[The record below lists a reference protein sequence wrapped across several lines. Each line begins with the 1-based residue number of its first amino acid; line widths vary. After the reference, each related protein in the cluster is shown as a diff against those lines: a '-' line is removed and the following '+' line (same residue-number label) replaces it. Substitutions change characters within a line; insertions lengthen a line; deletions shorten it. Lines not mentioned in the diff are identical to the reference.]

1 MTETPADTA
10 LPPPSTPP
18 PGPPPYSSPP
28 LFRSLSDRK
37 VAGVCGGVGL
47 RLGIDPLILRVIIV
61 VLSIFGGSGLVL
73 YALGWLLIPEEG
85 ADRSVAQRAIDQNG
99 RPGDRNGLA
108 TIIIGVLAGL
118 ALLLLLGG
126 LLSSVGLGHDGY
138 SVDLW
143 PLVVIGGIAAAVW
156 YSSRPGT
163 GSAGGSPR
171 PLDPP
176 TTPYATT
183 SATTY
188 ATPASTYATP
198 GSAPYGPYAQ
208 SAPPR
213 PPRPRRQRSVLS
225 RLTLSVAAL
234 AAGIMVL
241 LDRTGA
247 IHLRATVFLAVL
259 LTITGLGLLVGAF
272 VGRGRGLIVWGVLLA
287 LLTAGSAATSNL
299 NLQDTGRVT
308 WQPLTVS
315 AVPVDG
321 YSWGT
326 GDVALDLTRLPA
338 NPSPNLTN
346 VTAQLGAG
354 TMVVTVPAG
363 AWFRVKAHVGVG
375 TIRLP
380 DGQGSDGL
388 AKSSDTTFGSDLSA
402 PTHRLIL
409 DLTVGAGTV
418 EVRRASS

>member
-99 RPGDRNGLA
+99 RPGDRSGLA

-143 PLVVIGGIAAAVW
+143 PLVVIGGIGAAVW

-163 GSAGGSPR
+163 GSAGGSPG
-171 PLDPP
+171 PLNPP
-176 TTPYATT
+176 STPYA
-183 SATTY
+183 SPPASAYATTG
-188 ATPASTYATP
+188 PAL
-198 GSAPYGPYAQ
+198 YGPYAQ

-213 PPRPRRQRSVLS
+213 PARPRRQRSVLS

-259 LTITGLGLLVGAF
+259 LTIIGVGLLVGAF

-338 NPSPNLTN
+338 NPSPNLTT

-354 TMVVTVPAG
+354 TMIVTVPAG
-363 AWFRVKAHVGVG
+363 AWFQVKAHVGVG

-388 AKSSDTTFGSDLSA
+388 AKSSDTTFGSDLST

>member
-28 LFRSLSDRK
+28 LFRSLNDRK

-85 ADRSVAQRAIDQNG
+85 SDRSVAQRAIDQNG
-99 RPGDRNGLA
+99 RPGDRSGLA

-156 YSSRPGT
+156 YSSRPRSGST
-163 GSAGGSPR
+163 GWSPG
-171 PLDPP
+171 PP
-176 TTPYATT
+176 NPPATPHASPVATYRSPAATPYEPNAHSTT
-183 SATTY
+183 A
-188 ATPASTYATP
+188 
-198 GSAPYGPYAQ
+198 
-208 SAPPR
+208 R
-213 PPRPRRQRSVLS
+213 PVRPRRQRSVLG
-225 RLTLSVAAL
+225 RLTLSVAVL

-241 LDRTGA
+241 LDRTGTL
-247 IHLRATVFLAVL
+247 HLRATVFLAVL
-259 LTITGLGLLVGAF
+259 LAITGVGLVVGAF

-308 WQPLTVS
+308 WQPLTVA

-326 GDVALDLTRLPA
+326 GDVALDLTRMPA
-338 NPSPNLTN
+338 TPDPTT

-354 TMVVTVPAG
+354 TMIVTVPAG

-380 DGQGSDGL
+380 GGQGSDGL

-418 EVRRASS
+418 EVRRATS